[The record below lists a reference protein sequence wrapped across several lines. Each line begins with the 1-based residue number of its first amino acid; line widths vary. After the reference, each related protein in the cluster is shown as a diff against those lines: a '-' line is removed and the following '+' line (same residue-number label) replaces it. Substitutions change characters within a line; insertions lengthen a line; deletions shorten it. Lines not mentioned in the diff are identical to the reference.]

1 MARKVPKPTAAEL
14 AILQV
19 LWERGPSPVRA
30 VHEALIER
38 GTGYTTVLK
47 LMQIMAKKGL
57 LKRDASRKTHI
68 YEAALPKER
77 TERQLVGDLLERLFK
92 GSAERL
98 VMRALESK
106 EVSDEELARI
116 KKMLAEKAEQ
126 EGRRNERGEP
136 D

>member
-1 MARKVPKPTAAEL
+1 MARKVPKPTEAEL

-19 LWERGPSPVRA
+19 LWERGPSTVRA

-47 LMQIMAKKGL
+47 LMQIMAKKGIL
-57 LKRDASRKTHI
+57 QRDASRKTHV

-77 TERQLVGDLLERLFK
+77 TERQLVGDLLERAFK

-98 VMRALESK
+98 VMRALESGD
-106 EVSDEELARI
+106 VSAGELARI
-116 KKMLAEKAEQ
+116 KRMLDEQ
-126 EGRRNERGEP
+126 EGRGNERNER

>member
-19 LWERGPSPVRA
+19 LWDRGPSTVRD
-30 VHEALIER
+30 VHEALSER
-38 GTGYTTVLK
+38 QTGYTTVLK

-57 LKRDASRKTHI
+57 VRRDDSRKTHI
-68 YEAALPKER
+68 YQVSLPKER
-77 TERQLVGDLLERLFK
+77 TERQLVSDLLERAFR

-98 VMRALESK
+98 VMRALESRRI
-106 EVSDEELARI
+106 SADELARI
-116 KKMLAEKAEQ
+116 KKLLDEQ
-126 EGRRNERGEP
+126 EGRQNDRTKR

>member
-19 LWERGPSPVRA
+19 LWDRGPSTVRD
-30 VHEALIER
+30 VHEALSER
-38 GTGYTTVLK
+38 QTGYTTVLK

-57 LKRDASRKTHI
+57 VRRDDSRKTHI
-68 YEAALPKER
+68 YQVSLPKER
-77 TERQLVGDLLERLFK
+77 TERQLVSDLLERAFR

-98 VMRALESK
+98 VMRALESRRI
-106 EVSDEELARI
+106 SADELARI
-116 KKMLAEKAEQ
+116 KKLLDEQ
-126 EGRRNERGEP
+126 EGRQNERTER